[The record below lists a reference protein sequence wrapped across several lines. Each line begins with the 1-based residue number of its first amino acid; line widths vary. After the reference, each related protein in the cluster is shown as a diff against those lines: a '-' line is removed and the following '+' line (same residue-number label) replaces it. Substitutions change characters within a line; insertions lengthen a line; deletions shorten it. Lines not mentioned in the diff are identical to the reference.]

1 MTPLMN
7 DNVNRRGFD
16 TFDWC
21 FLGIIAAIISIGILS
36 IYSVTNSGPPT
47 KFPVYLKQ
55 ATWMVVGILAFLVAA
70 GIDYH
75 KFARYSYLL
84 YGAGLILLII
94 VIMIGKTSRG
104 SQRWIQ
110 LGPFMVQPS
119 EFIKIPLML
128 TLASYYGATS
138 REGWLRRLIIPAL
151 IVLPGFL
158 LILRQPDLGSGLG
171 FLVIFLVIILTVGMK
186 SKAFGFIVLAALML
200 FPFAWGGVW
209 GSLHGYQQDRIL
221 SFVDPNSDPG
231 GKGYHGLQS
240 RIAIGSGQLLGKG
253 LQGGTQTQF
262 KFLPEGHTDFVFA
275 VFAEEWGFLGSL
287 ILLSLYIIV
296 LLMGL
301 EIAFNAKDVTGSLL
315 AVGVVAMLSFGV
327 IVNIAM
333 TSGLAPIVGIPLPLM
348 SYGGS
353 AMVVNLTALG
363 LLLNV
368 KRRRLSLL

>member
-1 MTPLMN
+1 MSLMN
-7 DNVNRRGFD
+7 DNVNRRGLD

-21 FLGIIAAIISIGILS
+21 FLGVIVAIIAVGILS
-36 IYSVTNSGPPT
+36 IYSVTNTGSSAGLPI
-47 KFPVYLKQ
+47 YLKQ
-55 ATWMVVGILAFLVAA
+55 TTWLLVGSLAFLIAV

-75 KFARYSYLL
+75 KLTRISYVL
-84 YGAGLILLII
+84 YGIALILLII
-94 VIMIGKTSRG
+94 VFFAGKTSRG
-104 SQRWIQ
+104 SQRWIP
-110 LGPFMVQPS
+110 LGPLMFQPS
-119 EFIKIPLML
+119 EFVKIPLML
-128 TLASYYGATS
+128 TLAFYYGSTN
-138 REGWLRRLIIPAL
+138 REGWLRRLIIPGL

-158 LILRQPDLGSGLG
+158 LILKQPDLGSSLG
-171 FLVIFLVIILTVGMK
+171 FLTIFLVISLTVGMK
-186 SKAFGFIVLAALML
+186 SKAFGFIILAALML

-221 SFVDPNSDPG
+221 SFVDPSSDPG

-253 LQGGTQTQF
+253 LYGGTQTQF

-275 VFAEEWGFLGSL
+275 VFAEEWGFLGSVL
-287 ILLSLYIIV
+287 LLSLYIIL

-301 EIAFNAKDVTGSLL
+301 EIAFKAKDVSGALL
-315 AVGVVAMLSFGV
+315 AVGVVAMIGFGV

-333 TSGLAPIVGIPLPLM
+333 TSGLAPVVGIPLPLM

>member
-1 MTPLMN
+1 MSLMN
-7 DNVNRRGFD
+7 DNVNRRGLD

-21 FLGIIAAIISIGILS
+21 FLGVIMTIISVGILS
-36 IYSVTNSGPPT
+36 IYSVTNPQTTTG
-47 KFPVYLKQ
+47 FPIYLKQ
-55 ATWMVVGILAFLVAA
+55 ATWMVVGSLAFLVAV

-75 KFARYSYLL
+75 KLARLSYLL
-84 YGAGLILLII
+84 YGIGLILLII
-94 VIMIGKTSRG
+94 VVIAGKTSRG
-104 SQRWIQ
+104 SQRWIP
-110 LGPFMVQPS
+110 LGPFAVQPS
-119 EFIKIPLML
+119 EFIKIPLLLML
-128 TLASYYGATS
+128 AAYYGATT
-138 REGWLRRLIIPAL
+138 REGWLRRLIIPGL

-158 LILRQPDLGSGLG
+158 LILKQPDLGSSLG
-171 FLVIFLVIILTVGMK
+171 FLAIFLVVILTVGMK
-186 SKAFGFIVLAALML
+186 SKAFGFVILAALML

-209 GSLHGYQQDRIL
+209 GSLHEYQQDRIL

-253 LQGGTQTQF
+253 LYGGTQTQF

-275 VFAEEWGFLGSL
+275 VFAEEWGFIGS
-287 ILLSLYIIV
+287 IVLLSLYI
-296 LLMGL
+296 LLFFMGL
-301 EIAFNAKDVTGSLL
+301 EIAFKAKDIVGTLL
-315 AVGVVAMLSFGV
+315 AVGVVTMIAFGV
-327 IVNIAM
+327 VVNIAM
-333 TSGLAPIVGIPLPLM
+333 TSGLAPVVGIPLPLM

>member
-1 MTPLMN
+1 MSLMN
-7 DNVNRRGFD
+7 DNVNRRGLD

-21 FLGIIAAIISIGILS
+21 FLGVILAIISVGILS
-36 IYSVTNSGPPT
+36 IYSVTNSQSTTG
-47 KFPVYLKQ
+47 FPIYLKQ
-55 ATWMVVGILAFLVAA
+55 AIWMVVGSLAFVVAA

-75 KFARYSYLL
+75 KVARFSYLL
-84 YGAGLILLII
+84 YGIGLILLII
-94 VIMIGKTSRG
+94 VLVGGKTSRG
-104 SQRWIQ
+104 SQRWIP
-110 LGPFMVQPS
+110 LGPFVVQPS
-119 EFIKIPLML
+119 EFIKVPLIL
-128 TLASYYGATS
+128 TLAAYYGATS
-138 REGWLRRLIIPAL
+138 REGWMRRLFLPAL

-158 LILRQPDLGSGLG
+158 LILKQPDLGSSLG
-171 FLVIFLVIILTVGMK
+171 FLAIFLVVVLTVGMK
-186 SKAFGFIVLAALML
+186 SKAFGFVILAALML

-221 SFVDPNSDPG
+221 SFVDPNLDPG

-240 RIAIGSGQLLGKG
+240 RIAIGSGQLFGKG
-253 LQGGTQTQF
+253 LYGGTQTQF

-275 VFAEEWGFLGSL
+275 VFAEEWGFIGSVVL
-287 ILLSLYIIV
+287 LSFYILLF
-296 LLMGL
+296 LMGW
-301 EIAFNAKDVTGSLL
+301 EIALKAKDMIGVLL
-315 AVGVVAMLSFGV
+315 AVGVVAMIAFGV

-333 TSGLAPIVGIPLPLM
+333 TAGLAPVGGIPLPLM

>member
-1 MTPLMN
+1 MSLMN
-7 DNVNRRGFD
+7 DNVNRRGLD

-21 FLGIIAAIISIGILS
+21 FLGVILAIISAGILS
-36 IYSVTNSGPPT
+36 IYSVTNSQST
-47 KFPVYLKQ
+47 TVFPIYLKQ
-55 ATWMVVGILAFLVAA
+55 ATWMVVGSLAFLVAA

-75 KFARYSYLL
+75 KLARFSYLL
-84 YGAGLILLII
+84 YGIGLILLII
-94 VIMIGKTSRG
+94 VLIGGKTSRG
-104 SQRWIQ
+104 SQRWIP
-110 LGPFMVQPS
+110 LGPFVVQPS
-119 EFIKIPLML
+119 EFIKVPLIL
-128 TLASYYGATS
+128 TLAAYYGATS
-138 REGWLRRLIIPAL
+138 REGWVRRLFIPGL

-158 LILRQPDLGSGLG
+158 LILKQPDLGSSLG
-171 FLVIFLVIILTVGMK
+171 FLAIFLVVVLTVGMK
-186 SKAFGFIVLAALML
+186 SKAFGFVILAALML

-253 LQGGTQTQF
+253 LHGGTQTQF

-275 VFAEEWGFLGSL
+275 VFAEEWGFIGSVA
-287 ILLSLYIIV
+287 LLSLYII
-296 LLMGL
+296 LFLMGL
-301 EIAFNAKDVTGSLL
+301 EIAFKVKDIVGALL
-315 AVGVVAMLSFGV
+315 AVGVVAMIAVGV
-327 IVNIAM
+327 VVNIAM
-333 TSGLAPIVGIPLPLM
+333 TSGLAPVVGIPLPLM

>member
-1 MTPLMN
+1 MSLMN
-7 DNVNRRGFD
+7 DNVNRRGLD

-21 FLGIIAAIISIGILS
+21 FLGVILAIIFAGILS
-36 IYSVTNSGPPT
+36 IYSVTKAQSTTG
-47 KFPVYLKQ
+47 FPVYLKQ
-55 ATWMVVGILAFLVAA
+55 AMWMVVGLLAFLVAA

-75 KFARYSYLL
+75 KLARYSYLL
-84 YGAGLILLII
+84 YGIGLILLII
-94 VIMIGKTSRG
+94 VLVGGKTSRG
-104 SQRWIQ
+104 SQRWIP
-110 LGPFMVQPS
+110 LGPFVVQPS
-119 EFIKIPLML
+119 EFIKVPLIL
-128 TLASYYGATS
+128 TLAAYYGTAS
-138 REGWLRRLIIPAL
+138 RQGWVRRLIVPAL

-158 LILRQPDLGSGLG
+158 LILKQPDLGSSLG
-171 FLVIFLVIILTVGMK
+171 FLAIFLIVVLTVGMK
-186 SKAFGFIVLAALML
+186 SKAFGFMILAALML

-253 LQGGTQTQF
+253 LHGGTQTQF

-275 VFAEEWGFLGSL
+275 VFAEEWGFIGSV
-287 ILLSLYIIV
+287 ILLSLYII
-296 LLMGL
+296 LFLMGL
-301 EIAFNAKDVTGSLL
+301 EIALKAKDMVGALL
-315 AVGVVAMLSFGV
+315 AVGVVAMIAFGV
-327 IVNIAM
+327 VVNISM
-333 TSGLAPIVGIPLPLM
+333 TSGLAPVVGIPLPLM

>member
-1 MTPLMN
+1 MSLMN
-7 DNVNRRGFD
+7 DNVNRRGLD

-21 FLGIIAAIISIGILS
+21 FLGVILAIIFAGILS
-36 IYSVTNSGPPT
+36 IYSVTNAQSTTG
-47 KFPVYLKQ
+47 FPVYLKQ
-55 ATWMVVGILAFLVAA
+55 AMWMVVGLLAFLVAA

-75 KFARYSYLL
+75 KLTRYSYLL
-84 YGAGLILLII
+84 YGIGLILLVI
-94 VIMIGKTSRG
+94 VLVGGKSSRG
-104 SQRWIQ
+104 SQRWIP
-110 LGPFMVQPS
+110 LGPFVVQPS
-119 EFIKIPLML
+119 EFIKVPLIL
-128 TLASYYGATS
+128 TLAAYYGTAS
-138 REGWLRRLIIPAL
+138 RQGWVRRLIVPAL

-158 LILRQPDLGSGLG
+158 LILKQPDLGSSLG
-171 FLVIFLVIILTVGMK
+171 FLAIFLIVVLTVGMK
-186 SKAFGFIVLAALML
+186 SKAFGFMILAALML

-253 LQGGTQTQF
+253 LHGGTQTQF

-275 VFAEEWGFLGSL
+275 VFAEEWGFIGSV
-287 ILLSLYIIV
+287 ILLSLYII
-296 LLMGL
+296 LFLMGL
-301 EIAFNAKDVTGSLL
+301 EIALKAKDMVGALL
-315 AVGVVAMLSFGV
+315 AVGVVAMIAFGV
-327 IVNIAM
+327 VVNISM
-333 TSGLAPIVGIPLPLM
+333 TSGLAPVVGIPLPLM

>member
-1 MTPLMN
+1 MSLMN
-7 DNVNRRGFD
+7 DNVNRRGLD

-21 FLGIIAAIISIGILS
+21 FLGVILAIIFAGILS
-36 IYSVTNSGPPT
+36 IYSVTKAQSTTG
-47 KFPVYLKQ
+47 FPVYLKQ
-55 ATWMVVGILAFLVAA
+55 ATWMVVGLLAFLVAA

-75 KFARYSYLL
+75 KLARYSYLL
-84 YGAGLILLII
+84 YGIGLILLII
-94 VIMIGKTSRG
+94 VLVGGKTSRG
-104 SQRWIQ
+104 SQRWIP
-110 LGPFMVQPS
+110 LGPFVVQPS
-119 EFIKIPLML
+119 EFIKVPLIL
-128 TLASYYGATS
+128 TLAAYYGTAC
-138 REGWLRRLIIPAL
+138 RQGWVRRLIVPAL

-158 LILRQPDLGSGLG
+158 LILKQPDLGSSLG
-171 FLVIFLVIILTVGMK
+171 FLAIFLIVVLTVGMK
-186 SKAFGFIVLAALML
+186 SKAFGFMILAALML

-240 RIAIGSGQLLGKG
+240 RIAIGSGQLVGKG
-253 LQGGTQTQF
+253 LHGGTQTQF

-275 VFAEEWGFLGSL
+275 VFAEEWGFIGSV
-287 ILLSLYIIV
+287 ILLSLYII
-296 LLMGL
+296 LFLMGL
-301 EIAFNAKDVTGSLL
+301 EIALKAKDMVGALL
-315 AVGVVAMLSFGV
+315 AVGVVAMIAFGV
-327 IVNIAM
+327 VVNISM
-333 TSGLAPIVGIPLPLM
+333 TSGLAPVVGIPLPLM